1 MKARVLKIGC
11 LAIASILFIIL
22 AFSFSHVSI
31 TPLMNN
37 RGRTYEKA
45 EVVKVNAPTR
55 GYIRARV
62 IAGKHLGQTLTAR
75 SVDSYLY
82 GAKCQVGMKVI
93 LIVTASSTN
102 IEASVYS
109 ENRAP
114 ALYGMIAL
122 FIGIVILIGGKKGFI
137 SIVALVY
144 TLLCIIFIFLPMIYV
159 GVSPILASILIVAMT
174 TFVTMILIDG
184 VSAKSLSAIV
194 GTILGVIMAALYALL
209 FSLVTHIGGYNVSDI
224 ENLIYVGEMT
234 HIQIGELLFAGILIA
249 ALGAVMDVGMSIASF
264 LDELKHKS
272 PSISQKEL
280 FKSGMHVG
288 KDMMGTMT
296 NTLILAFVGGS
307 INTLVFMYAYHYP
320 YLQLI
325 NMYSLGIE
333 IMQGLSSSLG
343 VILAVPA
350 TSFVTSVLLTFKKQ
364 GLPDL
369 QNNASNK

>member
-55 GYIRARV
+55 DYIRARV

-209 FSLVTHIGGYNVSDI
+209 FSLVTHISGYNVSDI

-234 HIQIGELLFAGILIA
+234 HIQIGQLLFAGILIA

-272 PSISQKEL
+272 PEITQKEL

-307 INTLVFMYAYHYP
+307 INTLVFLYAYHYP

-350 TSFVTSVLLTFKKQ
+350 TSLVASFLLTHKYQLSISCNRKR
-364 GLPDL
+364 
-369 QNNASNK
+369 

>member
-22 AFSFSHVSI
+22 AFSFSRVSI

-62 IAGKHLGQTLTAR
+62 IAGKHLGQTLTVR

-209 FSLVTHIGGYNVSDI
+209 FSLVTHISGYNVSDI

-234 HIQIGELLFAGILIA
+234 HIQIGQLLFAGILIA

-272 PSISQKEL
+272 PEITQKEL

-307 INTLVFMYAYHYP
+307 INTLVFLYAYHYP
-320 YLQLI
+320 YLQLV

-350 TSFVTSVLLTFKKQ
+350 TSFVTSVLLTFKKH